1 MVQPTHDPDRVITL
15 RVTPAIRDRLSR
27 LVASSATGAAK
38 LSRHS
43 LAVWCLERGLV
54 AAEEDPT
61 AILRPPAPLAAPPA
75 AEADTELEAHMR
87 VLLRTATSREIAD
100 RADVAQSTVSK
111 AARGGSVRPQVRAA
125 LMALR

>member
-27 LVASSATGAAK
+27 LVTSSATGAAK

-54 AAEEDPT
+54 AAEEDPA
-61 AILRPPAPLAAPPA
+61 AILRPPPPPPPA
-75 AEADTELEAHMR
+75 PQAAAAAADPELAR
-87 VLLRTATSREIAD
+87 R
-100 RADVAQSTVSK
+100 
-111 AARGGSVRPQVRAA
+111 ARGA
-125 LMALR
+125 L